1 MVLDGADYDVDK
13 IFAKKCLCHKL
24 QTWNAA
30 LFAQSATTFLIPVF
44 LLPTWSRKM
53 RRKSTAAIIAEL
65 FALFCSRSG
74 AHCLLE
80 EHSS

>member
-44 LLPTWSRKM
+44 LLPTWSRQM
-53 RRKSTAAIIAEL
+53 SAAAIITEF
-65 FALFCSRSG
+65 FALLFT
-74 AHCLLE
+74 AYDP
-80 EHSS
+80 